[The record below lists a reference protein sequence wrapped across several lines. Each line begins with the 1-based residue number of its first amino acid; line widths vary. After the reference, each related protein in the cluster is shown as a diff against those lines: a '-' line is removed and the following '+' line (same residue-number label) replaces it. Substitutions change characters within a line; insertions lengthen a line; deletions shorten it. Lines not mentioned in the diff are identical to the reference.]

1 MSLLLG
7 HGIPQSPISFSVT
20 WRVAQVFGSKLH
32 HQSWVPQV
40 LAVEDMGYHDHRL
53 HLLSFAIRITMKKM
67 PRFLCPLV
75 PVSLLKSNAL
85 SYRPTPSD
93 NLHAINPEYAL
104 LIMSRKNTARI
115 PNGFGPFA
123 FPVNLNTPHRG
134 YIWLVSSLS
143 ITLVPLSLFP
153 FVPASG
159 AHPALRKLHSSGMKI
174 A

>member
-1 MSLLLG
+1 MVTDFLSRS
-7 HGIPQSPISFSVT
+7 HQIAIPFAEMRHWLHPLPCPDQVP

-40 LAVEDMGYHDHRL
+40 LAVEDLGYHDHRL

-75 PVSLLKSNAL
+75 PVSLRKFNAL

-104 LIMSRKNTARI
+104 LIMSRKSHG
-115 PNGFGPFA
+115 PNPHGFGPFQL
-123 FPVNLNTPHRG
+123 PL
-134 YIWLVSSLS
+134 
-143 ITLVPLSLFP
+143 LSLTLP
-153 FVPASG
+153 
-159 AHPALRKLHSSGMKI
+159 SSAAQGSKKD
-174 A
+174 AFWTHLNQV